1 MGTNRENG
9 SLYSDI
15 QGGIATI
22 EFGHPQANSFPLEL
36 LYRLEKEINTLSEN
50 DQVKIIILKSEGEKT
65 FCGGASFD
73 ELLQIDS
80 PEKGKKFFSGFAS
93 VLNAMRKCSKLIIG
107 RAQGKS
113 VGGGVGILS
122 ACDYVFATE
131 SASIRLSEISI
142 GIGPFVIAPAVERKM
157 GVGALAELSLTPDQ
171 WKNAYWAEK
180 KGLYARVFETIAEMD
195 KELIYFA
202 EKLISY
208 NAEALSEMKKVF
220 WKNTEH
226 WENLLFENAE
236 ISGRLIL
243 SETSK
248 QILQKIK

>member
-50 DQVKIIILKSEGEKT
+50 DQVKIIILKSEGEKS

-80 PEKGKKFFSGFAS
+80 LEKGKKFFSGFAS